1 MSKATI
7 KPVGKRVLV
16 RPESAEEK
24 TKSGIIIPDTAR
36 KEKPERG
43 EVIAIGESLEGVSVG
58 DTIVFSK
65 YGYDDIKIDG
75 VEYYVVKHDD
85 VVAVVKKS

>member
-1 MSKATI
+1 MAKQTI
-7 KPVGKRVLV
+7 QPIGKRVLV
-16 RPESAEEK
+16 TPVSAEEK

-43 EVIAIGESLEGVSVG
+43 TVVAIGEKIDGVTVG

-65 YGYDDIKIDG
+65 YGYDEIKIDG
-75 VEYYVVKHDD
+75 IEYYVVKHDD
-85 VVAVVKKS
+85 IVAVIK